1 MSDEQALRARLIDCA
16 FGAFFA
22 ASLTVLIIGQQ
33 WMLGLKMK
41 DKHEAAPMFTAGLV
55 LTGVATI
62 LGIGRFCVRDAEAL
76 AHCLKPRGRRSNFI
90 PGVTQGPIYTRR
102 TQVAY

>member
-1 MSDEQALRARLIDCA
+1 MSDEHALRARLIDCA

-22 ASLTVLIIGQQ
+22 ASLIVLIIGQQ
-33 WMLGLKMK
+33 WMLNLQMK

-55 LTGVATI
+55 LTGLATI

-76 AHCLKPRGRRSNFI
+76 AHCLKPRGHFI
-90 PGVTQGPIYTRR
+90 PGITQGPIHTRR